1 MSKPAPFTRFEDIAA
16 WQRSRALTC
25 ALYMLT
31 AEGGCRTDFALCDQL
46 RRAGI
51 SVMSNI
57 AEGFERDGNR
67 EFIQFLSIAK
77 RSAASCTWPSMR
89 DTLPNN
95 DLMASFVR
103 LRKSASGIF
112 SGRKLEAATDE
123 LILMRYICGNLNP
136 DHDTIAA
143 FRKRF
148 LLHLEQFFQ
157 QILMK
162 AMIWA
167 F

>member
-25 ALYMLT
+25 ALYTLT
-31 AEGGCRTDFALCDQL
+31 AEDGCRTDFALRDQL

-77 RSAASCTWPSMR
+77 GS
-89 DTLPNN
+89 LGE
-95 DLMASFVR
+95 VR
-103 LRKSASGIF
+103 CQLYVAFDAGYITEQRLNGLVRETQEIRAMLHGLIIHLEKSARRGSKYDRRG
-112 SGRKLEAATDE
+112 
-123 LILMRYICGNLNP
+123 Y
-136 DHDTIAA
+136 
-143 FRKRF
+143 
-148 LLHLEQFFQ
+148 
-157 QILMK
+157 
-162 AMIWA
+162 
-167 F
+167 